1 MQVRDVNGEY
11 GLKKS
16 IDPEVAEFK
25 AKLGRSRMKS
35 ALLRASLIVWLAVE
49 PAFGCGHVA
58 GNAAVMRRE
67 VVSGLISGR
76 DRDKD
81 AESAL
86 DAMQRYGSRESA
98 EAVGRV
104 PEHNERARALLATLG
119 MQDDASTRLNFAY
132 GIAAVGESAAA
143 ELHTRLGIDYFMRY
157 SPDMLRAVYGT
168 LHTARTDRP
177 LLVIAFNKN
186 DWNGAFYREGHLLDP
201 LLRGYRPLIFETD
214 SEGSYYS
221 RIGEI
226 AGRYGRIG
234 TLVIGG
240 HGEAGAIQLGDASET
255 GRIDLSDHGELLALR
270 DDFAS
275 RPLIILVSCS
285 TGESEKGIGAE
296 ISRDLGALLFAPATP
311 SSGTTYN
318 LNADGTIRSVTYNV
332 ETRSF
337 VDGIAR

>member
-1 MQVRDVNGEY
+1 MNGEY
-11 GLKKS
+11 GLKHLNGPIGPGPKGPGRK
-16 IDPEVAEFK
+16 DG
-25 AKLGRSRMKS
+25 LWRSRMKD
-35 ALLRASLIVWLAVE
+35 ALLRAGLVACLALE
-49 PAFGCGHVA
+49 PTFGCGTVA
-58 GNAAVMRRE
+58 GNAAVMRRD
-67 VVSGLISGR
+67 VVSSLISGR

-104 PEHNERARALLATLG
+104 PEHNERARALLASLG
-119 MQDDASTRLNFAY
+119 MRDDASTRLNFAY
-132 GIAAVGESAAA
+132 GIAAVGERATA

-157 SPDMLRAVYGT
+157 SPRMLQAVYGT
-168 LHTARTDRP
+168 LQAEQSDRP

-186 DWNGAFYREGHLLDP
+186 DWNGAFYREGLLLDP
-201 LLRGYRPLIFETD
+201 LLRAYRPLLFETD
-214 SEGSYYS
+214 SEGNYYS
-221 RIGEI
+221 RIGEV
-226 AGRYGRIG
+226 AGRYGRIS
-234 TLVIGG
+234 TLLIGG

-255 GRIDLSDHGELLALR
+255 GRIDLSDHDELLALR
-270 DDFAS
+270 DHFAS

-296 ISRDLGALLFAPATP
+296 ISRDLGARLFAPVTP

-318 LNADGTIRSVTYNV
+318 LYSDGTIMSVTYNV

-337 VDGIAR
+337 VNGIAR